1 MSIIVICIEL
11 KFKLYIISLLNK
23 QLGLFNLI
31 KSMTALTG
39 IHIVKCNLLFYKY
52 TFLAHRKL
60 QRKLFKDIKT
70 DLKFLGFFVKVM
82 WKGKI

>member
-1 MSIIVICIEL
+1 MSIIVTCIEL

-52 TFLAHRKL
+52 KFLAHRKL
-60 QRKLFKDIKT
+60 QRKLFKDINT
-70 DLKFLGFFVKVM
+70 DLKF
-82 WKGKI
+82 